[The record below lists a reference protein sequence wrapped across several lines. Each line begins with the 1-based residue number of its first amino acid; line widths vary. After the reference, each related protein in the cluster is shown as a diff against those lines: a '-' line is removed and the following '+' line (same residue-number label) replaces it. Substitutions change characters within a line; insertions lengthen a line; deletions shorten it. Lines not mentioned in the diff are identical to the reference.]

1 MTSPR
6 TLPTSKVWIYSLD
19 LDRLLFFMKA
29 ITHPYEGLFSEKIA
43 DESRAEPDAL
53 CAEETDRSKSVEA
66 ARLATKASKETS
78 EDAIAEKATE
88 GETLGNLR
96 HKLLPPYVWGF

>member
-1 MTSPR
+1 MY
-6 TLPTSKVWIYSLD
+6 LPV
-19 LDRLLFFMKA
+19 FFGWPIDIVKA